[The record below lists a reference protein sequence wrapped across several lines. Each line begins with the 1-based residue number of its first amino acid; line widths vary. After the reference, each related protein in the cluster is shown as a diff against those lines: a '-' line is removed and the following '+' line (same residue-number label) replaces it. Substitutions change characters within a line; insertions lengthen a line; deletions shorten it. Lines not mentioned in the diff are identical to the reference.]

1 MDKNSIVG
9 LALIFV
15 ILVGYSIFMRPSE
28 EQRLQ
33 MQRTQDS
40 IALVKAQSARTEAAT
55 TTLPENTLS
64 EREEMMAL
72 PDSLRQERLQGEFG
86 PFATAAQGEQR
97 FITLTNNLLT
107 LKIST
112 RGGRPYSVQL
122 KDYTRY
128 DGSPLQLFDG
138 DSTRLGFQF
147 FAGNKSISTND
158 LYFTPT
164 SESDQLTVDS
174 DSATYALRLYAGE
187 ESYIEYLYTLK
198 ADDYMIGF
206 DVRFVNMEGI
216 IAGNTT
222 SIELDW
228 SAYIPAQEK
237 GADTENSH
245 SAILYRYSQDDVEE
259 FSATKDD
266 ERENIKNRLQ
276 WIAFKQQFFS
286 SVLINHNAFSAAD
299 IASKKV
305 TTDPKYLKH
314 YSAVASLDY
323 DARSKVQS
331 YPLSFYFGPN
341 QFNLLNKYDMEL
353 GRLVELGG
361 AMSRFINR
369 YIILTTFN
377 FLNRFISNYG
387 IIILILTLLIK
398 IVLYP
403 LTKKSFYSMA
413 KMRVLKPQIDEITK
427 KYPADKAMEKQQATA
442 ALYKKAGVNPLGG
455 CLPMLLQFP
464 ILIAMFRFFPSSIEL
479 RQEAFLWADDLSTY
493 DSILSLP
500 FSIPFYGDHVSLFT
514 LLMTLTT
521 ILSTKLTP
529 TTTDSSMPGMKSM
542 MYLMPV
548 MFMFMFNSFPAA
560 LTYYY
565 LLTNIITIG
574 QNEIMRRM
582 IDEKALLQ
590 QMNSQKAKP
599 VQKSKFQQRLEKMA
613 KEKGYKMS

>member
-1 MDKNSIVG
+1 
-9 LALIFV
+9 
-15 ILVGYSIFMRPSE
+15 
-28 EQRLQ
+28 
-33 MQRTQDS
+33 
-40 IALVKAQSARTEAAT
+40 
-55 TTLPENTLS
+55 
-64 EREEMMAL
+64 
-72 PDSLRQERLQGEFG
+72 
-86 PFATAAQGEQR
+86 
-97 FITLTNNLLT
+97 
-107 LKIST
+107 
-112 RGGRPYSVQL
+112 
-122 KDYTRY
+122 
-128 DGSPLQLFDG
+128 
-138 DSTRLGFQF
+138 
-147 FAGNKSISTND
+147 
-158 LYFTPT
+158 
-164 SESDQLTVDS
+164 
-174 DSATYALRLYAGE
+174 
-187 ESYIEYLYTLK
+187 
-198 ADDYMIGF
+198 
-206 DVRFVNMEGI
+206 
-216 IAGNTT
+216 
-222 SIELDW
+222 
-228 SAYIPAQEK
+228 
-237 GADTENSH
+237 
-245 SAILYRYSQDDVEE
+245 
-259 FSATKDD
+259 
-266 ERENIKNRLQ
+266 
-276 WIAFKQQFFS
+276 
-286 SVLINHNAFSAAD
+286 
-299 IASKKV
+299 
-305 TTDPKYLKH
+305 
-314 YSAVASLDY
+314 
-323 DARSKVQS
+323 
-331 YPLSFYFGPN
+331 
-341 QFNLLNKYDMEL
+341 
-353 GRLVELGG
+353 
-361 AMSRFINR
+361 
-369 YIILTTFN
+369 
-377 FLNRFISNYG
+377 
-387 IIILILTLLIK
+387 
-398 IVLYP
+398 VLYP

>member
-40 IALVKAQSARTEAAT
+40 IALVKTQSAQAARPS
-55 TTLPENTLS
+55 LPEASLTEQDEIL
-64 EREEMMAL
+64 AL
-72 PDSLRQERLQGEFG
+72 PDSLRQERLLGEFG
-86 PFATAAQGEQR
+86 SFAAAAEGEQR
-97 FITLTNNLLT
+97 FITLRNNLLT
-107 LKIST
+107 LRIST
-112 RGGRPYSVQL
+112 RGGRPFSVQL
-122 KDYTRY
+122 QNYTRY
-128 DGSPLQLFDG
+128 NGSPLVLFDG
-138 DSTRLGFQF
+138 DSTRMGFQF
-147 FAGNKSISTND
+147 FAGNKTISTND
-158 LYFTPT
+158 LYFKPVG
-164 SESDQLTVDS
+164 ESDQLTVTA
-174 DSATYALRLYAGE
+174 DSASYALRLYAGE

-198 ADDYMIGF
+198 ADDYMVGF
-206 DVRFVNMEGI
+206 DVRFVNMERI

-228 SAYIPAQEK
+228 SAFIPGQEK
-237 GADTENSH
+237 GSDSENSH

-259 FSATKDD
+259 FSATKDE

-299 IASKKV
+299 ISSRKLTA
-305 TTDPKYLKH
+305 DPKYLKQ
-314 YSAVASLDY
+314 YSALATLDY
-323 DARSKVQS
+323 DSRSKIQS

-341 QFNLLNKYDMEL
+341 QFNLLNKYNMEL

-361 AMSRFINR
+361 TMSRFINR

-398 IVLYP
+398 IALYP

-493 DSILSLP
+493 DSILNLP
-500 FSIPFYGDHVSLFT
+500 FEIPFYGDHVSLFT

-599 VQKSKFQQRLEKMA
+599 TQKSKFQQRLEKMA